1 MKIDY
6 IQHRGAKE
14 KRQTVSNESDGTSLV
29 VFEGEY
35 ALHIY
40 AKSDDVFRQVLLHIG
55 SVKSSY

>member
-29 VFEGEY
+29 VFEG
-35 ALHIY
+35 
-40 AKSDDVFRQVLLHIG
+40 
-55 SVKSSY
+55 